1 MINAV
6 IIDDQ
11 QGSID
16 VLINHISKKNEI
28 SLTETFTNPLEALQF
43 LEKNKIDLVFIDMQM
58 PHLTGLE
65 LIENLRLKKGN
76 DIPKFIFTTG
86 FNEYALD
93 CFNQG
98 VKDYLVKPIGFNRF
112 NIAIDRIIE
121 DLKPQSNLEK
131 EFFFADVNGA
141 KIKINFKDII
151 YIEGL
156 GNYVNVIGNQ
166 LKFSIHRSLNSILII
181 LPIEQFIRV
190 HKSFIVSIPF
200 VHGVKGSALT
210 FLVDTKEKKIPI
222 GPTYKDAIFK
232 RLGI

>member
-1 MINAV
+1 MINTI

-16 VLINHISKKNEI
+16 VLVNHIKKKTEL
-28 SLTETFTNPLEALQF
+28 SLAGTFTNPLEGLKF
-43 LEKNKIDLVFIDMQM
+43 LERNKIDLVFIDMQM

-86 FNEYALD
+86 FDEYALD

-121 DLKPQSNLEK
+121 DLKAKANFEK

-141 KIKINFKDII
+141 KIKINFKDIS

-156 GNYVNVIGNQ
+156 GNYVMVIGNQ
-166 LKFSIHRSLNSILII
+166 LKVPIHRSLNSILEI
-181 LPIEQFIRV
+181 LPTELFIRV
-190 HKSFIVSIPF
+190 HKSFIISIPSIQ
-200 VHGVKGSALT
+200 GLKGSELA
-210 FLVDTKEKKIPI
+210 FIIDTKEKKIPI

-232 RLGI
+232 RLGV

>member
-1 MINAV
+1 MINDV

-16 VLINHISKKNEI
+16 VLVNHISKKNEI
-28 SLTETFTNPLEALQF
+28 SLAETFTNPLEALQF
-43 LEKNKIDLVFIDMQM
+43 LERNRIDLVFIDMQM

-121 DLKPQSNLEK
+121 DLKPKSNLEK
-131 EFFFADVNGA
+131 EFFFADTNGA

-166 LKFSIHRSLNSILII
+166 LKFSIHRSLNSVLEI
-181 LPIEQFIRV
+181 LPGEQFVRV

-200 VHGVKGSALT
+200 VHGVKGSELT

-222 GPTYKDAIFK
+222 GPTYKDVIFK
-232 RLGI
+232 RLGV